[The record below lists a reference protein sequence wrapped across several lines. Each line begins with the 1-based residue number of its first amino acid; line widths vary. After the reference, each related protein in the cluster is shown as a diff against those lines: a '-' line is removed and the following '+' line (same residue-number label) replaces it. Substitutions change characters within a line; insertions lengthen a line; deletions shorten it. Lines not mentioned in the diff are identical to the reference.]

1 MDALQVWLGML
12 PNVRPDVRLD
22 MRLDVRLDVRDL
34 APAAPARAVPAE
46 MAAAVQD
53 SLHCDVARR
62 LDGLVDWSA
71 QMDEAL
77 GAGLGSVMIAWEV
90 QTA

>member
-1 MDALQVWLGML
+1 MDALQVWLGM
-12 PNVRPDVRLD
+12 RPDVRPEV
-22 MRLDVRLDVRDL
+22 RLNTRLDVRDL
-34 APAAPARAVPAE
+34 ALAAPTRTVPAE

-77 GAGLGSVMIAWEV
+77 GAGLGSVMIACEV

>member
-1 MDALQVWLGML
+1 MDALQVWLGMR
-12 PNVRPDVRLD
+12 PDVRPDVRLNT
-22 MRLDVRLDVRDL
+22 RLDVRDL
-34 APAAPARAVPAE
+34 ALAAPARAVPAE

-53 SLHCDVARR
+53 SLHCDVAQR
-62 LDGLVDWSA
+62 LDGLVAWSA